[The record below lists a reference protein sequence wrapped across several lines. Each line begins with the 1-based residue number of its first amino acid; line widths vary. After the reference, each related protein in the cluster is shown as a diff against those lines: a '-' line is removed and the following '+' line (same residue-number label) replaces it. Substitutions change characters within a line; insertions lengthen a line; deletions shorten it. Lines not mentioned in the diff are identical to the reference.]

1 MNHIHE
7 IVLNYIESTSS
18 NPYAILIN
26 GEWGSGKTYFLKKNI
41 KCKLEELNYKVLYVS
56 LNGVSSIQEIYSQ
69 LASEKS
75 RTLKF
80 FKDNKA
86 ARIGLK
92 IANSVGDV
100 FLRAIRYDVSDDN
113 KSIGDVDPN
122 SGDIPKLSIK
132 DFLNFENCVIC
143 FDDLERVS
151 SKLKIEDVLG
161 FINTN
166 FVEHERLKVIILCDE
181 KNIEKAQW
189 DNYKRKKEKVIGRT
203 ILFKKDIKS
212 FLNNWINEF
221 QENNPDSKLTAFLK
235 KEKEFLIDRVLQ
247 SKQENLRN
255 ILFAFDILKDIIEI
269 KGVNKLL
276 NDLGQSIILS
286 VLSISFTYKGG
297 YFEDFNDFRVLPDL
311 ITQEPLHFYIPV
323 DNTESSWKSAEQ
335 KFKEKYKELT
345 KEEMENKL
353 ALDFVFAKKYRFR
366 ADGVYKF
373 FVEIFNYIKTG
384 FLNEE
389 KLLKELKEKLPK
401 VKPPHIFALSQ
412 MSISNVGE
420 LSDVDFNNY
429 YSKIIEGIKNS
440 EYNIVDFI
448 WASINL
454 INIKKLGIILP
465 MDDKMLNKF
474 LIEGIDTINRLPS
487 SNLFPY
493 SVNSYTTGLKKDFET
508 FPIFSKKAIS
518 KYLQAYDNSKS
529 EEIDEMFL
537 ILKNDLSNIPAQGH
551 LETFLILGK
560 GDQFCDLILNSIKF
574 DSEKNQLLWLFGERF
589 LDTEIY
595 AKSTNLTEG
604 DIDSIL
610 KAIQFMINKLNI
622 EYSKMVK
629 KEVPMSLY
637 HLNKYI
643 QVLSKIEENMKVF
656 IARTKKEI

>member
-1 MNHIHE
+1 MG
-7 IVLNYIESTSS
+7 
-18 NPYAILIN
+18 N

-389 KLLKELKEKLPK
+389 KLLKKLKEKLPK

-487 SNLFPY
+487 SNPFPY

-537 ILKNDLSNIPAQGH
+537 ILKNDLSNIHAQGY
-551 LETFLILGK
+551 LEPFLILGK